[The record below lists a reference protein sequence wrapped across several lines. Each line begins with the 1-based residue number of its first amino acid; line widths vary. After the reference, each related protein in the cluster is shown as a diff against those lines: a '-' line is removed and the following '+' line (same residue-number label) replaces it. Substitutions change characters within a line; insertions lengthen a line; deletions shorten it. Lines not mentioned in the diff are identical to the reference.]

1 MPVRSSRMACHAAT
15 SPIFA
20 VVDNTCRYAL
30 LLPLFLACA
39 GALHAQQF
47 DPEIYPLIEDE
58 NGFPFGVAS
67 GDPRQDCVLLWTKFL
82 PDDLGETVQ
91 LQWEIATDTL
101 LTDVVAQGVVSTD
114 SSSAFTAMVE
124 PSGLAPGSTYF
135 YRFRSV
141 DRQIESPIGRTRTA
155 PDDPS
160 ALKFAVVSCSIH
172 NERYFNGYALI
183 AARSDIDAVIHLG
196 DYIYEQ
202 AGKRDI
208 DRRHIPPHDIVSL
221 RDYRSRYA
229 QYRLDHD
236 LAELHRLHPM
246 IAIWDDHEF
255 ANDAYRDGAKQHRK
269 DQGDWETRKSIA
281 KQVWF
286 EWLPTKTHR
295 EQTIIRDFSY
305 GKLADLFMIDGRLE
319 RDTIVADFND
329 PARVDPERTK
339 LGEEQTAALTTW
351 LRDSEAQW
359 KVIGNNVMF
368 VATNLSRFA
377 KDRQWNTDAWDG
389 FPANRAQI
397 FDTLQTH
404 DINNVVVLTGDVHM
418 AWAFE
423 LVEHP
428 HDRKKYRRRR
438 GGQIHGAE
446 FVVQSVTSSNVDEYS
461 GRFFGKLANMFL
473 ASRKRNPHLRYVNAI
488 DHGYM
493 LLEITPEAATA
504 TWYYTK
510 NPYKRN
516 LKTKRPRQ
524 RSLHDNGRLLRR
536 RP

>member
-1 MPVRSSRMACHAAT
+1 MLWGY
-15 SPIFA
+15 FA
-20 VVDNTCRYAL
+20 YLCSVDKRHRVILVLT
-30 LLPLFLACA
+30 LFLAYA
-39 GALHAQQF
+39 GVLHAQQF
-47 DPEIYPLIEDE
+47 DPKIYPLFETE
-58 NGFPFGVAS
+58 NRFPFGVAS
-67 GDPRQDCVLLWTKFL
+67 GDPRPDRVLLWTKFV
-82 PDDLGETVQ
+82 PNDLGDTVR

-101 LTDVVAQGVVSTD
+101 LTNVVAQGVVATD

-124 PSGLAPGSTYF
+124 PSELAPGTTYF

-141 DRQIESPIGRTRTA
+141 DREDESPIGRTRTA
-155 PDDPS
+155 PEDPS
-160 ALKFAVVSCSIH
+160 SLRFAVVSCSIH

-183 AARSDIDAVIHLG
+183 AHRSDIDAVIHLG

-202 AGKRDI
+202 VGKQDI
-208 DRRHIPPHDIVSL
+208 DRRHIPAHDIVSL

-229 QYRLDHD
+229 QYRLDPD

-255 ANDAYRDGAKQHRK
+255 ANDAYREGAKQHRK
-269 DQGDWETRKSIA
+269 DQGDWETRKAIA
-281 KQVWF
+281 KKVWF
-286 EWLPTKTHR
+286 EWLPTMTHR
-295 EQTIIRDFSY
+295 EQTIVRDFSY
-305 GKLADLFMIDGRLE
+305 GKLADLFMIDGRLQ
-319 RDTIVADFND
+319 RDTLISDFND
-329 PARVDPERTK
+329 PAMIDPERTK
-339 LGEEQTAALTTW
+339 LGAEQTAALTSW

-397 FDTLQTH
+397 FDTLKTH
-404 DINNVVVLTGDVHM
+404 DINNVVILTGDVHM

-438 GGQIHGAE
+438 GRQIHGAE
-446 FVVQSVTSSNVDEYS
+446 FVVQSVTSSNVDEYT
-461 GRFFGKLANMFL
+461 GRFFGKLANKFL
-473 ASRKRNPHLRYVNAI
+473 ASRRRNPHLRYVNAL

-493 LLEITPEAATA
+493 LLELNREAATA
-504 TWYYTK
+504 TWVFTK

-516 LKTKRPRQ
+516 LKTKKERS
-524 RSLHDNGRLLRR
+524 RSLHYNGRLLRR
-536 RP
+536 QP